1 MNGRTKEKERKRLL
15 KELEFFTGYYKEVT
29 IRGSQIKDYYDTEI
43 MRIVNVLKELG
54 K

>member
-1 MNGRTKEKERKRLL
+1 MNRLSKEKERKRLL
-15 KELEFFTGYYKEVT
+15 KELEFFTRYYKEVT
-29 IRGSQIKDYYDTEI
+29 TRGPQIKDYYDAEI